1 MVLNVYE
8 ESTIKNSRLPIEWQ
22 SQTSLDELLSFLQTN
37 WEQRSAFYSDGQVT
51 SRQQFLSF
59 LGQRGIRTNNYIGT
73 IVFKG
78 QQLNIFPK
86 MFKSDKYDS
95 DTSDLDL
102 KHMLRNL
109 VKWLEYCTKM
119 DYPYVSIT
127 SDLNDSSDLRD
138 LFITLYVRYVKT
150 AIDRGLFYRYIEQ
163 TEDCVSIK
171 GKMDITDYYTRKMPN
186 GQLDRFRCTFSN
198 FEFDNAL
205 NRIIKYTCK
214 GLFNEASKAN
224 QKVIRTILTRLNEV
238 SDVKCSPHDC
248 DTIRL
253 SRLHRNYSVILS
265 MSKMFLL
272 NKTSS
277 YNIDNTESFCFLFP
291 TEILFEG
298 FIGGFIKTALQGIAK
313 TTLQASDTSLIEDV
327 IINDTSY
334 GAAFTLRNDIYVQMK
349 NGRCFVLDTKYKP
362 IDRIE
367 NSVES
372 ATAIQQQVSIDDL
385 RQIREYAYKR
395 NLKEGYLL
403 YPVFRYEDLE
413 QPQIVTLKGYIL
425 VDGEKHSIDVYV
437 MRIPFV
443 FEENEE
449 ETLAKLSSC
458 LDAIFSSEKV
468 ANA

>member
-1 MVLNVYE
+1 MVLNVFE
-8 ESTIKNSRLPIEWQ
+8 ESTIRNAKLPAEWQ
-22 SQTSLDELLSFLQTN
+22 SQTSLDELLDFLQTN
-37 WEQRSAFYSDGQVT
+37 WEQRSAFYDDGQVT
-51 SRQQFLSF
+51 SRQQFLAF

-86 MFKSDKYDS
+86 MFKADKYDS

-119 DYPYVSIT
+119 EYPYISIS
-127 SDLNDSSDLRD
+127 SDLTDSSDLRD
-138 LFITLYVRYVKT
+138 LFVTLYVRYVKA
-150 AIDRGLFYRYIEQ
+150 AIDHGLFYRYVEQ
-163 TEDCVSIK
+163 TEDCTSIK
-171 GKMDITDYYTRKMPN
+171 GKIDVVDYFTRKMPN

-198 FEFDNAL
+198 FEFDNVL

-214 GLFNEASKAN
+214 SLFNEASKAN
-224 QKVIRTILTRLNEV
+224 QKVIRAILTRLSEV

-248 DTIRL
+248 DTVRL
-253 SRLHRNYSVILS
+253 SRLHRQYTVILS

-272 NKTSS
+272 NKATS

-291 TEILFEG
+291 TELLFEG
-298 FIGGFIKTALQGIAK
+298 FIGGFIKSALQGKAR

-349 NGRCFVLDTKYKP
+349 NGRCFVLDTKYKAL
-362 IDRIE
+362 DRIE
-367 NSVES
+367 NTAES
-372 ATAIQQQVSIDDL
+372 ASAIQKQISIDDL

-413 QPQIVTLKGYIL
+413 QPQVVTLKGNIL
-425 VDGEKHSIDVYV
+425 VDGEKHSIDVFV
-437 MRIPFV
+437 MRIPFI
-443 FEENEE
+443 FEDDEE
-449 ETLAKLSSC
+449 ETTEKLFASISS
-458 LDAIFSSEKV
+458 IFDGE
-468 ANA
+468 